1 MCNPEPFVFIKGN
14 LERKRI
20 SYIPIN
26 LNLLISLVMF
36 CYKSYRFTYSL
47 LILFSFCLL
56 ACTDDELEE
65 EMDSGSV
72 VAHDI
77 YLTKV
82 KERFDEGGNIYV
94 EAGFGTG
101 QIDTI
106 AEYGFIFTDGLN
118 DEEGVDIY
126 RDPVKDVDHTVSS
139 NNLAFSEE
147 RNQYIFDALIN
158 PERFSSLDG
167 SNQAVVNVIAY
178 LITSKGDIYFTEKE
192 SIAAA
197 KVYIKDL
204 YPTFATPGTLVKG
217 SLNRRTESDSMF
229 SQSLYNSTGY
239 PLSLLIG
246 DKIVPL
252 ENTEDYNFTFRMP
265 EGVST
270 ETPLILKVGDYEVGY
285 EQKIKSTNHNFVFV
299 TELKREFS
307 YKTLLF
313 GAHEALYFGGGTDG
327 NSNSLTDFWKFDF
340 TTSEWS
346 QVADYPSNG
355 IGRGITF
362 TINNK
367 GYCGTPAYLDSY
379 NPATDAWARVAKPT
393 NSLQYDHTFG
403 PAASVVFN
411 GKAYFT
417 NFDPEMEAGV
427 YYHNF
432 HEFDPET
439 ETYQALPAYPGED
452 LYSDY
457 MDKAAVHEGKLHFF
471 PGLQHWTYDV
481 DSRNWAQLSDV
492 SGSGEYL
499 KAFSYR
505 DGLYAIRAYKKEDG
519 YGNLKTSLSL
529 LKYDSGNDSWERES
543 DIPVP
548 SGMRDVYTVETSPG
562 NIFLCMTASS
572 DSRIIAYKL
581 I

>member
-1 MCNPEPFVFIKGN
+1 
-14 LERKRI
+14 
-20 SYIPIN
+20 
-26 LNLLISLVMF
+26 MF
-36 CYKSYRFTYSL
+36 CYKFYRFTYTFITL
-47 LILFSFCLL
+47 LSFCLL
-56 ACTDDELEE
+56 ACTDDKLEE
-65 EMDSGSV
+65 DIGSGSV
-72 VAHDI
+72 FVHDI
-77 YLTKV
+77 YLTKIE
-82 KERFDEGGNIYV
+82 ERFDEDGSVYV
-94 EAGFGTG
+94 QAGFGTG

-106 AEYGFIFTDGLN
+106 AEYGFIYTDGLN

-126 RDPVKDVDHTVSS
+126 KNPVKDVDHTVSS
-139 NNLAFSEE
+139 ENLVFSEE
-147 RNQYIFDALIN
+147 RNQYVFDALIN
-158 PERFSSLDG
+158 PERSSKFEG
-167 SNQAVVNVIAY
+167 SNQAVVNIIAY
-178 LITSKGDIYFTEKE
+178 LISSNGNIYFTEKE

-204 YPTFATPGTLVKG
+204 YPTFAAPGTLVKG
-217 SLNRRTESDSMF
+217 VLNRRIKSDSIF
-229 SQSLYNSTGY
+229 SENLYNSTGY
-239 PLSLLIG
+239 GLSLLVG

-252 ENTEDYNFTFRMP
+252 EKTEDYNFTFRMP
-265 EGVST
+265 EGVSA
-270 ETPLILKVGDYEVGY
+270 ETPLTLKVGDYETGY
-285 EQKIKSTNHNFVFV
+285 EQKIKSTNHNFALV

-313 GAHEALYFGGGTDG
+313 GTREALYFGGGSNG
-327 NSNSLTDFWKFDF
+327 NSNSLTDFWKFDL

-346 QVADYPSNG
+346 RIADYPSDG
-355 IGRGITF
+355 IGRGMTF

-379 NPATDAWARVAKPT
+379 NSVTDTWSRVAKPA
-393 NSLQYDHTFG
+393 NSLQYDHNFG

-417 NFDPEMEAGV
+417 NFDKEMEAGV

-439 ETYQALPAYPGED
+439 EIFQALPAFPGED

-457 MDKAAVHEGKLHFF
+457 MDKAVVHEGKLHFF
-471 PGLQHWTYDV
+471 PGLQHWTYEV
-481 DSRNWAQLSDV
+481 DNRNWVQLSAV
-492 SGSGEYL
+492 SDSGEYL
-499 KAFSYR
+499 KAFSFQ
-505 DGLYAIRAYKKEDG
+505 DELYVIRSYKKDDE
-519 YGNLKTSLSL
+519 YGNLNTRLSL

-548 SGMRDVYTVETSPG
+548 MNMRDVYTVETSPG

-572 DSRIIAYKL
+572 ESRIIVYKV